1 MARTTLRRWLHFP
14 ILRER
19 RRRRHDDG
27 ANNKDI
33 AKEKKEAELEYIQAA
48 VSVALLLVQSLLLNS
63 SSSVAQQHIDL
74 DDFTVVID
82 CDDDVLLI
90 TDDEAIENGSN
101 NLQRIIESVTLVEFT
116 PAEHKFSAAQPSMP
130 TQQQNYRQLGIILH
144 EIFCRGATVTPP
156 TCDLDDEEDDD
167 HDDDDSETKHTI
179 KTAQKMLRMTRI
191 CALDARLL
199 ICAVPTTLCRLVID
213 LLLWSDEMKQETKF
227 HSIEEVAEEL
237 MQIISKPNLF
247 LYESDAGGN
256 NNHQLNFGS
265 TLYGRRNE
273 VGCFLRAAALV
284 SLDMRD
290 THVKQLVLI
299 GGLPGG
305 GKTHFVESL
314 IRPTSIEWFYIHI
327 KFDLLQSQPLSV
339 VMSSF
344 DTFFTQILTSR
355 NEQEHVAGISAS
367 LQHSLSSSAIVSL
380 CDLVPSLKIL
390 FPNILRRVVSDEDL
404 SVQNGGHTEDEFGS
418 TSQMSRM
425 RVHMLLNRLISAIC
439 SVDRP
444 LVLFFD
450 DLQWADD
457 RSMELLYALLERD
470 HLQELDD
477 NNGTHCLFVGS
488 YRSNEANNSLRSY
501 FDLFEHSSSVDV
513 TKIHL
518 GGLARA
524 DCNTMISEV
533 LHLPTRLTSPLNDLV
548 LQMTMGNP
556 LYIKTFLHSL
566 VEESVLSYSL
576 PEKRWV
582 WDIEAVK
589 STSIDKT
596 VLELL
601 ARKLL
606 ELPENVL
613 DALRVLSC
621 LGTKIDDTTI
631 KHLYTSPISQRNF
644 IASLDYAVDE
654 HILEKS
660 QNSYN
665 FLHDMLK
672 QAAYETMSEEDRGK
686 KHLSIGMQ
694 VITNASADTDK
705 SEALILF
712 IADQINAA
720 NAHGATEDSLHI
732 EFAEL
737 NLKAGKTSI
746 DVSDFQSAL
755 SYMIAGVSF
764 LDGWKGGKHYNLSL
778 QLFQTTILACYVNT
792 EIELMQQYLE
802 LLFKHAANFEDKL
815 PGYFVMIQAMLS
827 QRKHREA
834 IEKILFILEGKIKK
848 YTKQ

>member
-1 MARTTLRRWLHFP
+1 MARTTLRRWLHFL

-19 RRRRHDDG
+19 RRRRRHDDD
-27 ANNKDI
+27 ANNNNINI
-33 AKEKKEAELEYIQAA
+33 AKEKKEAELEYIQSA

-63 SSSVAQQHIDL
+63 SSSVAQQDIDL

-82 CDDDVLLI
+82 CGDDVLLI
-90 TDDEAIENGSN
+90 ITDEEAIENGNNNN

-116 PAEHKFSAAQPSMP
+116 PAEHKFSAAQP
-130 TQQQNYRQLGIILH
+130 TGLTQQNYRQLGIILH
-144 EIFCRGATVTPP
+144 EIFCRGATVMPP
-156 TCDLDDEEDDD
+156 TCNLDDEEDDD
-167 HDDDDSETKHTI
+167 HDDDDDSETKYSI
-179 KTAQKMLRMTRI
+179 QAAQKMLRMTRI
-191 CALDARLL
+191 CTLDAHLL
-199 ICAVPTTLCRLVID
+199 NCAVPITLCRLVID
-213 LLLWSDEMKQETKF
+213 LLIWSEEMKKETKF

-237 MQIISKPNLF
+237 MQVISKPNLF
-247 LYESDAGGN
+247 LYQSDAEGN
-256 NNHQLNFGS
+256 NNRQLNFGS
-265 TLYGRRNE
+265 ALYGRRNE

-344 DTFFTQILTSR
+344 DTFFTQILTNR
-355 NEQEHVAGISAS
+355 NEQEYAAGISTS
-367 LQHSLSSSAIVSL
+367 LQRSLSSSAIVSL
-380 CDLVPSLKIL
+380 CDLIPSLRIL

-404 SVQNGGHTEDEFGS
+404 SVQTGRHTEDEFAS

-425 RVHMLLNRLISAIC
+425 RVHMLLRRLINAVC
-439 SVDRP
+439 SVGRP

-477 NNGTHCLFVGS
+477 NNGIHCLFVGS
-488 YRSNEANNSLRSY
+488 YRSNETNNNLRSY
-501 FDLFEHSSSVDV
+501 FDIFEHSTSVDV
-513 TKIHL
+513 TNIHL

-533 LHLPTRLTSPLNDLV
+533 LNLPTRLTSPLNDLV
-548 LQMTMGNP
+548 LQKTTGNP

-566 VEESVLSYSL
+566 VEESVLNYSL

-606 ELPENVL
+606 DLPENVL

-621 LGTKIDDTTI
+621 LGSKVDDTTI
-631 KHLYTSPISQRNF
+631 KRLYTSPGSQRDF
-644 IASLDYAVDE
+644 IACLDHAVNE
-654 HILEKS
+654 HILDKS
-660 QNSYN
+660 QNGYN
-665 FLHDMLK
+665 FVHDMLK
-672 QAAYETMSEEDRGK
+672 QATYETMSEEDRGK
-686 KHLSIGMQ
+686 EHLSIGMYA
-694 VITNASADTDK
+694 ITNASTDTDK
-705 SEALILF
+705 SNALTLF

-720 NAHGATEDSLHI
+720 NAHGVTEDSLHI

-737 NLKAGKTSI
+737 NLKAGKKSI
-746 DVSDFQSAL
+746 DISDFQSAL
-755 SYMIAGVSF
+755 SYMMAGISF
-764 LDGWKGGKHYNLSL
+764 LHGWKGGKNYNLSL
-778 QLFQTTILACYVNT
+778 QLFQNLILACYVNR
-792 EIELMQQYLE
+792 EIDLMQQYLE
-802 LLFKHAANFEDKL
+802 LLFKNAASFEDKL
-815 PGYFVMIQAMLS
+815 PGFLVMIQVMLS
-827 QRKHREA
+827 HRKHREA
-834 IEKILFILEGKIKK
+834 IEKILFILKGK
-848 YTKQ
+848 T